1 MRNSHFLY
9 GSDFDATQLRELT
22 AEQYLYRKIHASQEL
37 VDTLS
42 NEPLDTRDFFRI
54 NKSLEAQ
61 SHNRKL
67 IDELYG
73 KDIK

>member
-9 GSDFDATQLRELT
+9 GPEFDATALRELT

-37 VDTLS
+37 VELLS

-54 NKSLEAQ
+54 NKSLESQ
-61 SHNRKL
+61 SNN
-67 IDELYG
+67 G

>member
-1 MRNSHFLY
+1 MRKSQDLY
-9 GSDFDATQLRELT
+9 GDNFDATQYRELT

-37 VDTLS
+37 VDLLLL
-42 NEPLDTRDFFRI
+42 EPYETRDMFRI
-54 NKSLEAQ
+54 NKSLESQ

-73 KDIK
+73 RDKE